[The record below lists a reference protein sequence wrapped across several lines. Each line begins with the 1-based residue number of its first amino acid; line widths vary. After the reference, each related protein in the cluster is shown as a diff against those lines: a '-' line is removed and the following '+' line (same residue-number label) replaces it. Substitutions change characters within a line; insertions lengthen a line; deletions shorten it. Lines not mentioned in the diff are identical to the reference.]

1 MQNGLKSGLEFEDS
15 FLSMISDGG
24 WLPIWGQGVL
34 PVACRVETKIQAA
47 TWMISMSHS
56 LAQQFLCQKISEV
69 LRLWNTKSFGDLI
82 QLWKNIATQVGL
94 KKMGVPEV
102 FLQKKVWKTKSKS
115 IHWGKLY
122 ADLFSLVRFVVLLHL
137 G

>member
-15 FLSMISDGG
+15 YLSMISDGG

-34 PVACRVETKIQAA
+34 PVACRVETVSIQAA

-94 KKMGVPEV
+94 KKKGCTWSL
-102 FLQKKVWKTKSKS
+102 FAKKGMENKIQVYP
-115 IHWGKLY
+115 L
-122 ADLFSLVRFVVLLHL
+122 R
-137 G
+137 